1 MIEHN
6 FNVLEIQLVQAN
18 QHLQQHLADPMTR
31 RGDRERERERERDRE
46 RERERERE
54 SIIYHYQIVI
64 YIQVDQVHQLVLLIQ
79 SHQLDP
85 LLLLNL

>member
-1 MIEHN
+1 MMEHN

-18 QHLQQHLADPMTR
+18 QHLLQHLADPMTR
-31 RGDRERERERERDRE
+31 GEKKRDRERERQRNRK
-46 RERERERE
+46 RERERE

-64 YIQVDQVHQLVLLIQ
+64 YIQVDQVHQLVLLIL